1 MELITKLPDLTRL
14 LGMATNQIFDGVRNA
29 LQNVTVFS
37 VDFTTMGTILLVLIG
52 LYTMGTVFNY
62 IPQRILA
69 GVSQNLILDLRK
81 RISDKLNKLP
91 LKYYDTH
98 KKGQILSLIT
108 NDLER

>member
-1 MELITKLPDLTRL
+1 MPDLTRL

-29 LQNVTVFS
+29 LQNGTVFS

-81 RISDKLNKLP
+81 RISDESEWSGFYSFVN
-91 LKYYDTH
+91 
-98 KKGQILSLIT
+98 GFVCG
-108 NDLER
+108 